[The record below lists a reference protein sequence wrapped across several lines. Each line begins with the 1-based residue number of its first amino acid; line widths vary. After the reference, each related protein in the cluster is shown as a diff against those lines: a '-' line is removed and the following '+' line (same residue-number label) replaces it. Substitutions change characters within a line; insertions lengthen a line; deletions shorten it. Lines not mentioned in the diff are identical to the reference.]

1 MTTIKPISPKEHFIQ
16 QVADCEGWF
25 KDHVATIIGEITS
38 EKQPL
43 IAISF
48 RNPTSWV
55 YGMRII
61 VHSQW
66 ICIMGDIGECIH
78 QWSESITLDFLAACN
93 FHYYNGKCQASDDFK
108 RSNATWDSGVAMH
121 FLIDEK
127 EALDSSTC
135 EIFQD
140 IEDSGN
146 YTREEFEGA
155 AHAIYN
161 LTGDGELAGAFSKAG
176 EVPSAQAIGRWVGL
190 RKAIQQLKQQPPI

>member
-1 MTTIKPISPKEHFIQ
+1 MTTIKPISSQEYFKQ

-25 KDHVATIIGEITS
+25 KDHVATVVGEITS

-66 ICIMGDIGECIH
+66 LCIMGDIGECIH
-78 QWSESITLDFLAACN
+78 QWSSNLTLEFLAGCD
-93 FHYYNGKCQASDDFK
+93 FHYYSGKCQASDDFK
-108 RSNATWDSGVAMH
+108 RSNATWDSGVALC
-121 FLIDEK
+121 FL
-127 EALDSSTC
+127 LDQKKQDDGTLHE
-135 EIFQD
+135 EIRD
-140 IEDSGN
+140 LEDSGC
-146 YTREEFEGA
+146 YTREEFKGA
-155 AHAIYN
+155 AYAIYN
-161 LTGDGELAGAFSKAG
+161 RTGDGELAGAFSTAG

-190 RKAIQQLKQQPPI
+190 RKAIEQLRKQPPI